1 VLWQEGNIQHL
12 TMKKP
17 LRQAVY
23 EQVTVFSL
31 QACLQVQ
38 LEKRM
43 AAFID
48 KAIIV
53 LKALITLLELI
64 RAFF

>member
-1 VLWQEGNIQHL
+1 
-12 TMKKP
+12 M
-17 LRQAVY
+17 Y